1 MLLSWSSGLMKSDA
15 DRSFQMMTCPA
26 ETANLTSW
34 PLVSASASSFRNDC
48 AGSLNY
54 ASQCL
59 TDRYQHLIVN
69 CCVFSNQ
76 FSNNIKCAILLKT
89 YHTKQVSILKPFKL
103 AHWSVLT
110 YQIVQYFHFATSNS
124 HFYAHYSLFRE
135 FTIWRCSIKTIH
147 R

>member
-1 MLLSWSSGLMKSDA
+1 MKSDA

-54 ASQCL
+54 ASKCL

-89 YHTKQVSILKPFKL
+89 YHTKQVPILKSSSL
-103 AHWSVLT
+103 TDSHISDRSLLSLGVLK
-110 YQIVQYFHFATSNS
+110 QSLLR
-124 HFYAHYSLFRE
+124 SLFTVSR
-135 FTIWRCSIKTIH
+135 IHNMALLDQTIH